1 MVMCF
6 FSTQRRWAR
15 DVLEHISAH
24 PSRILTKIHR
34 ILRRNGVL
42 ARRFHPPKNRSVRDV
57 VRILFVGVLSERRG
71 LLELLEATKMLCNN
85 GEKVELW
92 LAGDGPLSPLAHS
105 YAQKYVS

>member
-1 MVMCF
+1 LG
-6 FSTQRRWAR
+6 TRRLGTHFRSSLKNINKNTSHLKKKWC
-15 DVLEHISAH
+15 S
-24 PSRILTKIHR
+24 S
-34 ILRRNGVL
+34 